1 MEDIYVPVT
10 NSEKSDLRIEYE
22 LYKDNEYIDGD
33 KVGVVKIYLKDDL
46 VREESIY
53 VLVEDDNK
61 DNLSWWEKLL
71 RWLKW

>member
-1 MEDIYVPVT
+1 MPVT
-10 NSEKSDLRIEYE
+10 NSEKSNLRIEYE

-53 VLVEDDNK
+53 VLVEDDNEE
-61 DNLSWWEKLL
+61 NLSWWEKLL